1 MPREYFFHTNAEGL
15 PVHRRKQGLGFFVA
29 QETTSHKTE
38 QIVPK
43 GLDNGAEVFLL
54 SRVMCR

>member
-1 MPREYFFHTNAEGL
+1 VPREYFFHTNAEGL

-43 GLDNGAEVFLL
+43 GLDNGAEVSLAN
-54 SRVMCR
+54 

>member
-29 QETTSHKTE
+29 QEMTNHKTE
-38 QIVPK
+38 QIAPK
-43 GLDNGAEVFLL
+43 ELDSGAEVFLAK
-54 SRVMCR
+54 